1 MFADDCIINRKI
13 DGERALELDLYF
25 NGGRTGGWNFI
36 SRNAKFSIYLRNE
49 TRSHAIHGQTLDG
62 TSNIDC
68 IAKNANKTRAFFQQ
82 KLRQCPRKTKA
93 LCYKILVRPITEY
106 TGVIWGPFTE
116 DNIRKLEMVQRRAAC
131 MVYADFRPTTYVA
144 APQWPIPQ
152 ERRAQAKVSMVHRI
166 VYNLVV
172 NHLAP
177 TISIR
182 AHNMRFLVPF
192 ARTLVY
198 QRSFFADTIRI
209 WNSLPQSR
217 VLPFHRQLQKGR
229 ADHQT
234 SSDSYWMI

>member
-1 MFADDCIINRKI
+1 MSS
-13 DGERALELDLYF
+13 GVLLQ
-25 NGGRTGGWNFI
+25 RTI
-36 SRNAKFSIYLRNE
+36 SGSWRWCSAGL
-49 TRSHAIHGQTLDG
+49 HAWSMLTLDPPPML
-62 TSNIDC
+62 
-68 IAKNANKTRAFFQQ
+68 QH
-82 KLRQCPRKTKA
+82 
-93 LCYKILVRPITEY
+93 
-106 TGVIWGPFTE
+106 
-116 DNIRKLEMVQRRAAC
+116 
-131 MVYADFRPTTYVA
+131 
-144 APQWPIPQ
+144 PQWHIPQ

-182 AHNMRFLVPF
+182 AHNIRFLVPF

-234 SSDSYWMI
+234 SSDSYRMI